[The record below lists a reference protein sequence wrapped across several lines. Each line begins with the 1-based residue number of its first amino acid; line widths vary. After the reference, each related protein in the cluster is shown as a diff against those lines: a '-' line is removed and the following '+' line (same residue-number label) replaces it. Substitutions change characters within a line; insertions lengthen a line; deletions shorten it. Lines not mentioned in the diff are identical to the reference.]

1 MAATTTTSAAA
12 LEADAGLVDALGG
25 RARMRT
31 ALELLIENGHI
42 ETTGKARATR
52 YTVTDQG
59 RNLIGEFRR
68 DSQKGHRDD
77 QA

>member
-1 MAATTTTSAAA
+1 
-12 LEADAGLVDALGG
+12 
-25 RARMRT
+25 MRT